1 VGGGAAAAAAATTT
15 TAPSPPLASI
25 HAAPTPVSPAVHATV
40 APAKEYEAV
49 AVTDFDAEVAMKHLG
64 DFTSGDD
71 LKISVFDFAGQSVF
85 ASLHQLF
92 LSSSSIYII
101 VFSLFDL
108 IKGSEDEKRRA
119 SEYIVYWIESVLV
132 HTLDRRTM
140 MTAPVFFVGTH
151 KDKVPDPA
159 DHDKASKILYDLLK
173 QRGAGALLRIVPN
186 ERGFGAKAVT
196 THQMFV
202 VDNTIG
208 SSDVGT
214 IDLMA
219 AIERVARDE
228 PYVLQHKPVSWL
240 KFADLM
246 RASSA
251 KGSSFVSVKEAEA
264 VAQSVG
270 IPSRDLEPLLQFLHA
285 SGILVWFPEPSLKD
299 VVILDPSQ
307 FFVRPATL
315 IIRKHEPT
323 DEDPTHHT
331 SVS

>member
-1 VGGGAAAAAAATTT
+1 
-15 TAPSPPLASI
+15 
-25 HAAPTPVSPAVHATV
+25 
-40 APAKEYEAV
+40 
-49 AVTDFDAEVAMKHLG
+49 
-64 DFTSGDD
+64 
-71 LKISVFDFAGQSVF
+71 
-85 ASLHQLF
+85 
-92 LSSSSIYII
+92 
-101 VFSLFDL
+101 
-108 IKGSEDEKRRA
+108 
-119 SEYIVYWIESVLV
+119 
-132 HTLDRRTM
+132 M

-151 KDKVPDPA
+151 KDKVSDPA

-186 ERGFGAKAVT
+186 ERGIGAKAVT

-202 VDNTIG
+202 VDNMIG

-214 IDLMA
+214 IELMA
-219 AIERVARDE
+219 AIERVARAE
-228 PYVLQHKPVSWL
+228 PYVSQHKPVSWL

-251 KGSSFVSVKEAEA
+251 KGTSFVSVKEADA

-299 VVILDPSQ
+299 AVILDPSQ